1 MTDHDPRPLAG
12 EPLSIDLLNTR
23 WNTGGIP
30 HDLLDSTEGLAVW
43 LAAPTVAHELRGHEV
58 RADPPTLRALLA
70 AREALAALIDDPADS
85 AGRAALN
92 SVLAH
97 GRTVRA
103 LDAAGPLHT
112 VELDDP
118 AWYPAWVAAEN
129 YLRLLEERP
138 DRIRRCAGPA
148 CVLHFYDISR
158 NGSRRWCSMAGC
170 GNRDKAARHYARNI
184 RR

>member
-1 MTDHDPRPLAG
+1 M
-12 EPLSIDLLNTR
+12 
-23 WNTGGIP
+23 
-30 HDLLDSTEGLAVW
+30 
-43 LAAPTVAHELRGHEV
+43 PTVAHELRGHEV

-70 AREALAALIDDPADS
+70 AREALAALIDGPADL
-85 AGRAALN
+85 ANPEGLAALN

-112 VELDDP
+112 VEVDDP
-118 AWYPAWVAAEN
+118 AWYAAWVAADN

-138 DRIRRCAGPA
+138 DRIRLCAGPV

-158 NGSRRWCSMAGC
+158 NGSRRWCSMAAC
-170 GNRDKAARHYARNI
+170 GNRDKAARHYARAI
-184 RR
+184 RG